1 MQGRVRQLTCAEL
14 GFPPGVWILQLPY
27 TPPTPLWLPIRQSF
41 QFFPVQEVGFV
52 NMLASLQIQMALI
65 SIKIW
70 KSVLK
75 FETLISVAFLGTGG
89 GHRAVTQ
96 A

>member
-1 MQGRVRQLTCAEL
+1 
-14 GFPPGVWILQLPY
+14 
-27 TPPTPLWLPIRQSF
+27 
-41 QFFPVQEVGFV
+41 
-52 NMLASLQIQMALI
+52 MALI